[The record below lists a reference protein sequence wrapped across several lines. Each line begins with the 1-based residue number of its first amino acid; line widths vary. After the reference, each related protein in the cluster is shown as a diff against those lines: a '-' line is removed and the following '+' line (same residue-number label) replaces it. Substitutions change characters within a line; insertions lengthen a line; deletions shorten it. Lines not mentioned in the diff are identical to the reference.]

1 MPTPPTSRSRNLRG
15 VPATSIITNPV
26 GSKTSAEP
34 RSGSFKINMN
44 GSIIR
49 PMPCQKISERFNSSG
64 GRLKKFA
71 PARMN
76 ASLANS
82 LG

>member
-1 MPTPPTSRSRNLRG
+1 MPTPPTNFSRYLFG
-15 VPATSIITNPV
+15 VPATNIITRPV
-26 GSKTSAEP
+26 GNKTSAEP
-34 RSGSFKINMN
+34 RSGSFKINAN
-44 GSIIR
+44 GSSIS
-49 PMPCQKISERFNSSG
+49 PMPFQKTSRCFNSSG

-71 PARMN
+71 AARMN